1 MDSVT
6 FLGYIASLLTTISF
20 LPQVIRVVMGGS
32 TKDISRNM
40 YVVFI
45 TGVVLWLIYGFLIG
59 DFPIILANI
68 FTFLFTS
75 IILFFKLKNDRR
87 EN

>member
-1 MDSVT
+1 MDSIT
-6 FLGYIASLLTTISF
+6 FLGYIASLLTTVSF
-20 LPQVIRVVMGGS
+20 LPQLIRIVMGGD

-40 YVVFI
+40 YIVLV
-45 TGVVLWLIYGFLIG
+45 TGVALWFIYGCLKQ

-75 IILFFKLKNDRR
+75 IILFFKLRNDSR
-87 EN
+87 NK

>member
-6 FLGYIASLLTTISF
+6 FLGYVASLLTTISF

-45 TGVVLWLIYGFLIG
+45 VGVVFWLIYGFLIR

-68 FTFLFTS
+68 FTLLFTS

-87 EN
+87 GV